1 MTSTDAAAA
10 PVSALPYPASA
21 LLLPVPCSS
30 LYSLLLPY
38 SSPTSALLLLLSC
51 SCFSLFLCAS
61 PCSLLLHLCFCP
73 DPARPFLLQQEL
85 PSPALPLPCYY
96 LYLVA
101 PACPAPT
108 LDPVLVRTF
117 CLPVPVPRRTSLH
130 LLIPCF
136 FLSLRSPPYS

>member
-1 MTSTDAAAA
+1 MLRLLLFLPCPTLLLLYYSLYLAA
-10 PVSALPYPASA
+10 PSTPCSFLTPHLSQPFSFFFHALAFPCFFVLLPALSCFISASA
-21 LLLPVPCSS
+21 LI
-30 LYSLLLPY
+30 LLL
-38 SSPTSALLLLLSC
+38 
-51 SCFSLFLCAS
+51 
-61 PCSLLLHLCFCP
+61 
-73 DPARPFLLQQEL
+73 PARPFLLQQEL

-108 LDPVLVRTF
+108 LDPVLVRSF
-117 CLPVPVPRRTSLH
+117 SLPVPVPRRTSLH